1 MSMSLRVYGVVLRI
15 LHLEFADG
23 ADRLGT
29 VWKEPQAEPAAG
41 EDGLINLSRD
51 SLCGLSLFLH
61 NAPPLRA
68 GGRKAYSYESK
79 RIT

>member
-1 MSMSLRVYGVVLRI
+1 MALSFAF

-23 ADRLGT
+23 ADRFGT

-51 SLCGLSLFLH
+51 SLCGLSLFFCIM
-61 NAPPLRA
+61 PPA
-68 GGRKAYSYESK
+68 SSGGTGKLIAMSPNV
-79 RIT
+79 

>member
-1 MSMSLRVYGVVLRI
+1 MALSFAF

-23 ADRLGT
+23 AGRFGT

-51 SLCGLSLFLH
+51 SLCGLSLFCIM
-61 NAPPLRA
+61 PPRFER
-68 GGRKAYSYESK
+68 GQESL
-79 RIT
+79 